1 LATWLQIFEQAVVM
15 TTDIFNRWDPWWRYR
30 DVPSTRIAAIY
41 DDWEGFRL
49 ILTGDKCPATRVSVP
64 HGDLVMYRVYDEIG
78 LVGNNIQGLHPN
90 HSFYTAESSH
100 FLSECS
106 TMHSGTGDRGSLH
119 YAIYTRDRCIDMICT
134 NAPLF
139 VLLREFSSGRCES
152 KRPAPDG

>member
-1 LATWLQIFEQAVVM
+1 M
-15 TTDIFNRWDPWWRYR
+15 TTEIFNRWDPWWRYR

-78 LVGNNIQGLHPN
+78 LIGNNVQGLQPS
-90 HSFYTAESSH
+90 HSFYMAESSRL
-100 FLSECS
+100 LSECS
-106 TMHSGTGDRGSLH
+106 TMHSGTSDRESLH

-134 NAPLF
+134 NEPLF
-139 VLLREFSSGRCES
+139 VLLREFSSGRYES
-152 KRPAPDG
+152 ERSAPAG